1 LIIGSGRLCSTT
13 NSITQYAVQPVS
25 VLIHSLYNKN
35 GATCDQDHQ
44 CHVFGHEDWVRRR
57 LLSITIT
64 DDVLQEE
71 LSFIVA
77 QAAKRVLNAN
87 WRRNGS
93 NHAEYFILFSP
104 GPTLCAL
111 VFRF

>member
-1 LIIGSGRLCSTT
+1 MQ
-13 NSITQYAVQPVS
+13 NAVQPVS

-35 GATCDQDHQ
+35 RATCDQDHQ
-44 CHVFGHEDWVRRR
+44 CHVLGREDRVRRR
-57 LLSITIT
+57 LLSTNIT

-77 QAAKRVLNAN
+77 QAARRLLNAN

-93 NHAEYFILFSP
+93 NHAEHFNLFPP
-104 GPTLCAL
+104 GPTLCAV